1 MKRML
6 SMITLLVMLFG
17 SAAIFA
23 QDATETNP
31 AIGDVTANSPDYFGQ
46 TVQLQGLIREFVSTN
61 AFVLTD
67 AGLVSNNVLVINNS
81 GAPLPNSYVIGQ
93 EVVVSGRVHPSFI
106 EVLNGAYPRF
116 SSYYDERFGMMAPQE
131 PVLEATLDPMMVTP
145 DPAFTETVDPMMA
158 TPDPAFTETVDP
170 MMATPDPSV
179 ATQDPALNVTP
190 VGSVDNTVTS
200 DNFGQMSPYQEDLL
214 AWVYNE
220 ALPDEYDVYTII
232 ELTDINLL
240 TYPVSG

>member
-6 SMITLLVMLFG
+6 SMFTLLVMLIG

-23 QDATETNP
+23 QDAPETTTE
-31 AIGDVTANSPDYFGQ
+31 IVDVTANSPDYFGQ

-116 SSYYDERFGMMAPQE
+116 SSYYDERFGMMVPQE
-131 PVLEATLDPMMVTP
+131 PALEATLDPMMV
-145 DPAFTETVDPMMA
+145 